1 MKTCT
6 FILAILWKDGVEL
19 AQRLFSLVFF
29 GQYSTMTKWTLL
41 FAGLREMMIPHWEVP
56 RVSLQSLSH
65 PAKTGNSFALLLFHS
80 FVSGVSPSKW
90 IRLTIPISYTYWV
103 KVAFIKTL
111 RSSPRRTL
119 FKVKYFDTY
128 SAKMLATLGIIS
140 L

>member
-1 MKTCT
+1 MKTYT
-6 FILAILWKDGVEL
+6 FIPAILWKDGVEL

-41 FAGLREMMIPHWEVP
+41 FVGLREMMIPHWEVP

-65 PAKTGNSFALLLFHS
+65 PAKTGNSFTLLLFHS
-80 FVSGVSPSKW
+80 FVSGMSPSKW

-111 RSSPRRTL
+111 RSSSAL
-119 FKVKYFDTY
+119 HFFKAEY
-128 SAKMLATLGIIS
+128 SDVHEFFFKWKPLS
-140 L
+140 NNK